1 MLLRVDRPTR
11 PELDQATE
19 AILEMNQAI
28 PISISPLSK
37 LFNRLTSC
45 AISEV
50 FLNSI
55 HLLG

>member
-1 MLLRVDRPTR
+1 MLLRVDLPTR
-11 PELDQATE
+11 AELDQATE
-19 AILEMNQAI
+19 AILEKNQAI
-28 PISISPLSK
+28 PVSISSGSK
-37 LFNRLTSC
+37 FFNRLTSC